1 MSKKVSLAN
10 RKRTKDLAKGGRV
23 DPKVDQKHEELLALK
38 PETITA
44 TTPVVKHFD
53 EVRKLVEALKAYLIG
68 FNETSSDHRLQYS
81 RQAQHDM
88 LMDEIKSV
96 LADKAETEMAKGT
109 SEERIIMICQALA
122 DDVRIGLAREGIQI
136 NPLHLSQKH
145 KARMWLRK

>member
-10 RKRTKDLAKGGRV
+10 RKRTKDLVKGRRV

-38 PETITA
+38 TETITA
-44 TTPVVKHFD
+44 TTPVDKHFN
-53 EVRKLVEALKAYLIG
+53 EVKKLVEDLKTHLIK
-68 FNETSSDHRLQYS
+68 FNETNSHHRLQYS

-88 LMDEIKSV
+88 IVDEIKSV
-96 LADKAETEMAKGT
+96 LADKAEAEMAKGM

-136 NPLHLSQKH
+136 NPLHLSQRR
-145 KARMWLRK
+145 KARM